1 MNNLLLSVLANPVE
15 QKDFAQLL
23 HVSEA
28 RVSQLLAE
36 GVLLRDGTLGEWIV
50 AYTERLRDQA
60 SGRGQELTIE
70 RAALARSQRI
80 GQDIK
85 NAVAQGDYAPIGLLT
100 DVLAA
105 ASAGVSG
112 FFDALSGD
120 LSTRCPHLDEA
131 TRTLMLEVI
140 AAARN
145 EWVRRTASL
154 AAVSLD
160 ELVEADVDEQLPD
173 ALPDA
178 STDEPEDPAP

>member
-1 MNNLLLSVLANPVE
+1 MNNLLLSVLAKPVE

-50 AYTERLRDQA
+50 AYTERLREQA

-80 GQDIK
+80 GQDLK
-85 NAVAQGDYAPIGLLT
+85 NAVTQGEYAPIGLLA

-105 ASAGVSG
+105 ASSGVVG

-120 LSTRCPHLDEA
+120 FATRCPDLDDA
-131 TRTLMLEVI
+131 ARTLVLEVI
-140 AAARN
+140 AGARN
-145 EWVRRTASL
+145 EWVRRTGSL
-154 AAVSLD
+154 ATTALD
-160 ELVEADVDEQLPD
+160 ELAEPEFDEQLPD

-178 STDEPEDPAP
+178 LADEAEEAAP